1 MAVTLLGAG
10 LEDSAVQ
17 LGSNQATG
25 SSGRM
30 KVAKAGTADDKP
42 RVQVG
47 VDAAVQAV
55 NDKTVLVDSF
65 NDANQFF
72 IQVKKTQKP
81 RRLMVKQIY

>member
-1 MAVTLLGAG
+1 MFSNNVQTL
-10 LEDSAVQ
+10 S
-17 LGSNQATG
+17 
-25 SSGRM
+25 
-30 KVAKAGTADDKP
+30 
-42 RVQVG
+42 
-47 VDAAVQAV
+47 AVQAV